1 MTVAGCAIQEIPL
14 MPFIPA
20 VKRGGN
26 KRAVDIREVV
36 NGFTSVL
43 STRCQWR
50 ALLKH
55 LPARSTVNR
64 NFLW

>member
-1 MTVAGCAIQEIPL
+1 MSLIPPL
-14 MPFIPA
+14 
-20 VKRGGN
+20 KRGGN

-36 NGFTSVL
+36 NGFTFVL

-64 NFLW
+64 NLLW